1 LQPSIFWDIFDLE
14 MHEPNISDTNWDY
27 LLTLLPADWQQLAKT
42 SGGVRRLRGAN
53 SLGSLLRTLL
63 LHIAHGCSLRTT
75 SVVAKAA
82 GWATMSDVALLK
94 KLRACEGWLC
104 ALCSGLIQESGMVI
118 PQAHRGFRMRLV
130 DSTIIKE
137 PGDTGSQWR
146 ILYSLSVPDWRCDFF
161 RLTSAKGAG
170 NGESLKYFSI
180 KKGDCLL
187 ADRGFSHLQGIEEIH
202 RRGGR
207 VIVRLNDQT
216 TPLELEDGSPVDL
229 LAWLGNFS
237 EPGQVG
243 ELHAWLRA
251 PRCSKERLPIRL
263 CAVRKSVEAVAL
275 AERKLKRKSSSKQTA
290 LNETTVE
297 KNAWIVVLTT
307 IEPEIL
313 SSVEVL
319 EWYRVRWQIELA
331 FKRLKSLGDVGHLP
345 KHDASSSR
353 AWIYGK
359 LLVALLT
366 EKMQRHAAS
375 FSPWGGRWLEQ
386 DPPSEF
392 LA

>member
-1 LQPSIFWDIFDLE
+1 
-14 MHEPNISDTNWDY
+14 MHEPNLTDDNWDY
-27 LLTLLPADWQQLAKT
+27 LLTLLPPDWEQLART
-42 SGGVRRLRGAN
+42 SGGVLRLRGAD

-82 GWATMSDVALLK
+82 GWANMSDVALLK

-104 ALCSGLIQESGMVI
+104 ALCSGLIQESGMAM
-118 PQAHRGFRMRLV
+118 PQTHRGLRMRLV

-146 ILYSLSVPDWRCDFF
+146 VLYSLSVPSWQCDFF
-161 RLTSAKGAG
+161 RLTSSKGAG

-187 ADRGFSHLQGIEEIH
+187 ADRGFSHLPGIEDIH

-207 VIVRLNDQT
+207 VIVRLNEQT
-216 TPLELEDGSPVDL
+216 TPLELEDGSSLVL
-229 LAWLGNFS
+229 LTWLEKFS
-237 EPGQVG
+237 DPGQVG
-243 ELHAWLRA
+243 EICAWLPA
-251 PRCSKERLPIRL
+251 PKGSKERLPVRL

-275 AERKLKRKSSSKQTA
+275 AQRKLKRKASRKQTE
-290 LNETTVE
+290 LREVTLE
-297 KNAWIVVLTT
+297 QNAWIVVLTT
-307 IEPEIL
+307 IESEIL
-313 SSVEVL
+313 SVVEVL

-345 KHDASSSR
+345 KHDAASSR
-353 AWIYGK
+353 AWVYGK
-359 LLVALLT
+359 LLVALLS
-366 EKMQRHAAS
+366 EKMQRHAAA

-386 DPPSEF
+386 DPPPEF

>member
-1 LQPSIFWDIFDLE
+1 MNEANLTDR
-14 MHEPNISDTNWDY
+14 NWDY
-27 LLTLLPADWQQLAKT
+27 LLTLLPADWQEMART
-42 SGGVRRLRGAN
+42 SGGVRRLRGTA
-53 SLGSLLRTLL
+53 SLSSLLRTLL

-82 GWATMSDVALLK
+82 GWASMSDVALLK

-104 ALCSGLIQESGMVI
+104 ALCGGLIREAGMVM
-118 PQAHRGFRMRLV
+118 PQTHRGLRMRLV

-146 ILYSLSVPDWRCDFF
+146 VLYSLSVPDWQCDFF
-161 RLTSAKGAG
+161 RLTSSKGAG

-180 KKGDCLL
+180 NKGDCLL
-187 ADRGFSHLQGIEEIH
+187 ADRGFSHLAGIEDVQ
-202 RRGGR
+202 RRGGG
-207 VIVRLNDQT
+207 VIVRLNGQS
-216 TPLELEDGSPVDL
+216 TPLELEDGTPLVL
-229 LAWLGNFS
+229 LDWLETFS
-237 EPGQVG
+237 TAGQVG
-243 ELHAWLRA
+243 EMRAWLPA
-251 PRCSKERLPIRL
+251 PNGTTKRLPVRL

-275 AERKLKRKSSSKQTA
+275 AERKLKRRASHKQHELMAST
-290 LNETTVE
+290 LEQ
-297 KNAWIVVLTT
+297 NAWIVVLTT
-307 IEPEIL
+307 VEPKAL
-313 SSVEVL
+313 GTVEVL

-345 KHDASSSR
+345 KHDAASSR
-353 AWIYGK
+353 AWVYGK

-366 EKMQRHAAS
+366 EKMQRQAAA

-386 DPPSEF
+386 DPPPEF

>member
-1 LQPSIFWDIFDLE
+1 MNGANLTDS
-14 MHEPNISDTNWDY
+14 NWDY
-27 LLTLLPADWQQLAKT
+27 LLTLLPSDWQKMART
-42 SGGVRRLRGAN
+42 SGGVIRLRGAA
-53 SLGSLLRTLL
+53 SLDSLLRTLL

-82 GWATMSDVALLK
+82 GWASMSDVALLK

-104 ALCSGLIQESGMVI
+104 ALCGGLIKDGGMVM
-118 PQAHRGFRMRLV
+118 PQIHRGLRMRLV

-146 ILYSLSVPDWRCDFF
+146 VLYSLSVPDWQCDFF
-161 RLTSAKGAG
+161 RLTSSKGTG

-187 ADRGFSHLQGIEEIH
+187 ADRGFSQLAGIEDVH
-202 RRGGR
+202 RRGGH
-207 VIVRLNDQT
+207 VIVRLNDQS
-216 TPLELEDGSPVDL
+216 TPLELEDGSAVVL
-229 LAWLGNFS
+229 LDWLQRF
-237 EPGQVG
+237 PKAGQVG
-243 ELHAWLRA
+243 EMGAWLPA
-251 PRCSKERLPIRL
+251 PKGSWQRLPVRL

-275 AERKLKRKSSSKQTA
+275 AERKLKRRASRKQ
-290 LNETTVE
+290 NELMASTLE
-297 KNAWIVVLTT
+297 QNAWIVVLTT
-307 IEPEIL
+307 IEPETL
-313 SSVEVL
+313 SAVEVL

-345 KHDASSSR
+345 KHDAASSR
-353 AWIYGK
+353 AWVYGK

-366 EKMQRHAAS
+366 EKMQRHAAA

-386 DPPSEF
+386 DPPPEF